1 EFVDDNDGTGNN
13 ASGTFAPIFSGVY
26 YLNSSS
32 AVVSGAGTYRLGAA
46 DTGAIRQT
54 ASHGVTPV
62 NNPGPL
68 AGDKII
74 DAATHGIN
82 WQLGSTRT
90 INWALAEGLLGET
103 WLDSQSTIANL
114 TNIFSNVSAFAN
126 INFNYVG
133 FYANPP
139 EAYYAGSDITVSLDR
154 VFVSGFGGNATWAIG
169 LFPETSFTTDFYP
182 GNAGTQGYRGAPGDV
197 FINVNS
203 QAYDLPSYAPGSAG
217 YALLIHELGHV
228 LGLKHPFDSG
238 GTGRPTLEQLG
249 ADVLNTDWFSVMAYR
264 DDFNFNFLSFDPA
277 TPMAMD
283 VLGLQYIYGAN
294 LQTNAGNTS
303 HILQQNAR
311 YQTIWDAGGIDVV
324 DVSASAAGWTITLP
338 IYQPSLIADTRLGI
352 ATLVNEASLTSPLS
366 LYWLMGNIE
375 NATGS
380 AFSDRL
386 EGNEFSNS
394 FFGGGGNDD
403 IAGGTGIDMA
413 RYSGP
418 RSGYT
423 FTGNTSERTLA
434 DRTAGRDG
442 IDSLVAVERL
452 QFSDGILAFDNLRTD
467 MAGKGYLLYRAAF
480 DRAPDVEG
488 LGYWVRELDR
498 GQDYGTVVAPA
509 LSLRLNSSD

>member
-1 EFVDDNDGTGNN
+1 MRATRP
-13 ASGTFAPIFSGVY
+13 SGTRGGV
-26 YLNSSS
+26 
-32 AVVSGAGTYRLGAA
+32 
-46 DTGAIRQT
+46 
-54 ASHGVTPV
+54 
-62 NNPGPL
+62 
-68 AGDKII
+68 
-74 DAATHGIN
+74 
-82 WQLGSTRT
+82 
-90 INWALAEGLLGET
+90 
-103 WLDSQSTIANL
+103 
-114 TNIFSNVSAFAN
+114 
-126 INFNYVG
+126 
-133 FYANPP
+133 
-139 EAYYAGSDITVSLDR
+139 
-154 VFVSGFGGNATWAIG
+154 
-169 LFPETSFTTDFYP
+169 
-182 GNAGTQGYRGAPGDV
+182 
-197 FINVNS
+197 
-203 QAYDLPSYAPGSAG
+203 
-217 YALLIHELGHV
+217 
-228 LGLKHPFDSG
+228 
-238 GTGRPTLEQLG
+238 
-249 ADVLNTDWFSVMAYR
+249 
-264 DDFNFNFLSFDPA
+264 
-277 TPMAMD
+277 
-283 VLGLQYIYGAN
+283 
-294 LQTNAGNTS
+294 
-303 HILQQNAR
+303 
-311 YQTIWDAGGIDVV
+311 DVV

-423 FTGNTSERTLA
+423 FAGNTSERTLT

-452 QFSDGILAFDNLRTD
+452 QFSDGVLAFDNLRTD

-498 GQDYGTVVAPA
+498 GQDYGTVVAA
-509 LSLRLNSSD
+509 SFIASAEFIRLNGSNTSNAQFVNLLYQNVLHRAGEADGVAYWLAELNGGGARSNMLASFAISAENVNSVAPLINDGIWFV